1 MLIQRKTRS
10 IRYQWNIISQGFKLK
25 LLRFTLHRRF
35 LVGTPKPALCGRP
48 AEVQAVASVAPHSTT
63 SHLRHRMIMNHEGR
77 FCSCIA
83 VFVIEVRR
91 DTSFSFHWKLSRQNY
106 DVTFLVWS
114 WLLEKKL
121 PPPPILA
128 NTGILLLLLRRKNT
142 CWWSS
147 KPAAANISGAAFD
160 LARPHLHGVIT

>member
-35 LVGTPKPALCGRP
+35 LVGTPKPALCRRP

-114 WLLEKKL
+114 WLLEKKTAPS
-121 PPPPILA
+121 PPSWRTLESFFCSWGGRIPAGGRVNQPQP
-128 NTGILLLLLRRKNT
+128 TSQVQRSTWPGRT
-142 CWWSS
+142 CM
-147 KPAAANISGAAFD
+147 G
-160 LARPHLHGVIT
+160 